1 MGKANTMV
9 PVEIKELR
17 TIADMLSLKG
27 RTVVVCGAAGG
38 IARSVCVSF
47 AELGANLAIMDT
59 EKQKDKISD
68 LASYLSGKFNV
79 QVQTALGSAVDE
91 EFLKKFMGDAKTKFG
106 TVDVMYSGVGTVF
119 HGDDVD
125 MGLDA
130 WRYILDLNMTSSFL
144 TARTAAN
151 IMIADKHG
159 GSIIITASMSG
170 KIVNR
175 IPDGEGRNCIAYPSA
190 KSGVQ
195 AIARALAVEY
205 APYGIRCNSLSPG
218 YIASGA
224 HEEMPQM
231 LYEYMC
237 TTVPMKRFGTLNDI
251 VGSVV
256 YLATDL
262 GAYTTGGDIL
272 VDGGYTLW

>member
-1 MGKANTMV
+1 MV
-9 PVEIKELR
+9 PVEIREMRSL
-17 TIADMLSLKG
+17 ADMMSLKG
-27 RTVVVCGAAGG
+27 KTAVVCGAAGG
-38 IARSVCVSF
+38 IPRSVCVAF
-47 AELGANLAIMDT
+47 AELGANLAVMDI
-59 EKQKDKISD
+59 EKQKDKVKD
-68 LASYLSGKFNV
+68 LADYLKEKFGT
-79 QVQTALGSAVDE
+79 QTVMDFGSAVDE
-91 EFLKKFMGDAKTKFG
+91 DFLKKFMGNAKAKFG

-119 HGDDVD
+119 HGDDAD
-125 MGLDA
+125 MNLDA
-130 WRYILDLNMTSSFL
+130 WNYILNLNMTSSFL

-170 KIVNR
+170 KIVNK

-195 AIARALAVEY
+195 AIAKALAVEW
-205 APYGIRCNSLSPG
+205 ASCGIRCNSLSPG

-224 HEEMPQM
+224 HEEMPQKI
-231 LYEYMC
+231 YEYMC

-262 GAYTTGGDIL
+262 GAYTTGSDIL
-272 VDGGYTLW
+272 VDGGYSLW